1 MVEQM
6 ENLTEMT
13 PIQIKEYHSVFPDPD
28 EKDRLCVRIE
38 KGLFAGLGVEYGKFQ
53 LSDKENDDGTTKVR
67 YEYDM
72 IEIPPDMKDKEF
84 SDDEGVMLESIL
96 GQVYI
101 HVLNEELEQQKE
113 VSEDGKTRRYDFTKP
128 TL

>member
-6 ENLTEMT
+6 ENLMEMT

-38 KGLFAGLGVEYGKFQ
+38 KGPFAGLGIAYGKFQ

-72 IEIPPDMKDKEF
+72 IEIPPDLKDKEF
-84 SDDEGVMLESIL
+84 SDDEGEMLESIL

-101 HVLNEELEQQKE
+101 HILNEELEQQKE
-113 VSEDGKTRRYDFTKP
+113 VSEDGKTRKYDFTKP
-128 TL
+128 VV

>member
-13 PIQIKEYHSVFPDPD
+13 QIQIKEYHSVFPDPD
-28 EKDRLCVRIE
+28 EKDRLCIRIE
-38 KGLFAGLGVEYGKFQ
+38 KGPFAGLGIAYGKFQ

>member
-28 EKDRLCVRIE
+28 EEDRLCIRIE
-38 KGLFAGLGVEYGKFQ
+38 KGPFAGLGIAYGKFQ

-113 VSEDGKTRRYDFTKP
+113 VSEDGKTRKYDFTKP
-128 TL
+128 VV

>member
-6 ENLTEMT
+6 ENLMEMT

-38 KGLFAGLGVEYGKFQ
+38 KGPFAGLGIAYGKFQ

-84 SDDEGVMLESIL
+84 SDDEGEMLERIL

-101 HVLNEELEQQKE
+101 HILNEELEQQKE
-113 VSEDGKTRRYDFTKP
+113 VSEDGKTRKYDFTKP
-128 TL
+128 VV

>member
-6 ENLTEMT
+6 ENLMEMT

-28 EKDRLCVRIE
+28 EKDRLCIRIE
-38 KGLFAGLGVEYGKFQ
+38 KGPFAGLGIAYGKFQ

-72 IEIPPDMKDKEF
+72 IEIPPDLKDKEF
-84 SDDEGVMLESIL
+84 SDDEGEMLESIL

-101 HVLNEELEQQKE
+101 HILNEELEQQKE
-113 VSEDGKTRRYDFTKP
+113 VSEDGKTRKYDFTKP
-128 TL
+128 VV

>member
-28 EKDRLCVRIE
+28 EKDRLCIRIE
-38 KGLFAGLGVEYGKFQ
+38 KGPFAGLGIAYGKFQ

-84 SDDEGVMLESIL
+84 SDDEGEMLERIL

-101 HVLNEELEQQKE
+101 HILNEELEQQKE
-113 VSEDGKTRRYDFTKP
+113 VSEDGKTRKYDFTKP
-128 TL
+128 VV

>member
-38 KGLFAGLGVEYGKFQ
+38 KGPFAGLGIAYGKFQ
-53 LSDKENDDGTTKVR
+53 LSDKESDDGTTKVR

-84 SDDEGVMLESIL
+84 SDDEGGMLESIL

-101 HVLNEELEQQKE
+101 HILNEELEQQKE
-113 VSEDGKTRRYDFTKP
+113 VSEDGKTRKYDFTKP

>member
-38 KGLFAGLGVEYGKFQ
+38 KGPFAGLGIAYGKFQ

-113 VSEDGKTRRYDFTKP
+113 VSEDGKTRKYDFTKP
-128 TL
+128 VI

>member
-38 KGLFAGLGVEYGKFQ
+38 KGPFAGLGIAYGKFQ

-84 SDDEGVMLESIL
+84 SDDEGEMLERIL

-101 HVLNEELEQQKE
+101 HILNEELEQQKE
-113 VSEDGKTRRYDFTKP
+113 VSEDGKTRKYDFTKP
-128 TL
+128 VV

>member
-38 KGLFAGLGVEYGKFQ
+38 KGPFAGLGIAYGKFQ

-84 SDDEGVMLESIL
+84 SDDEGEMLECIL
-96 GQVYI
+96 GQIYI
-101 HVLNEELEQQKE
+101 HILNEELEQQKE

-128 TL
+128 VV

>member
-6 ENLTEMT
+6 ENLMEMS

-38 KGLFAGLGVEYGKFQ
+38 KGPFAGLGIAYGKFQ

-84 SDDEGVMLESIL
+84 SDDEGEMLERIL

-101 HVLNEELEQQKE
+101 HILNEELEQQKE
-113 VSEDGKTRRYDFTKP
+113 VSEDGKTRKYDFTKP
-128 TL
+128 VV

>member
-13 PIQIKEYHSVFPDPD
+13 QIQIKEYHSVFPDPD

-38 KGLFAGLGVEYGKFQ
+38 KGPFAGLGIAYGKFQ

-84 SDDEGVMLESIL
+84 SDDEGGMLESIL

-101 HVLNEELEQQKE
+101 HILNEELEQQKE
-113 VSEDGKTRRYDFTKP
+113 VSEDGKTRKYDFTKP
-128 TL
+128 VI

>member
-38 KGLFAGLGVEYGKFQ
+38 KGLFAGLGVAYGKFQ

-72 IEIPPDMKDKEF
+72 IDIPPDMKDKEF
-84 SDDEGVMLESIL
+84 TDEEGEMLECIL

-101 HVLNEELEQQKE
+101 HILNEELEQQKE
-113 VSEDGKTRRYDFTKP
+113 VSEDGKTRKYDFTKP
-128 TL
+128 VI

>member
-38 KGLFAGLGVEYGKFQ
+38 KGPFAGLGIAYGKFQ

-113 VSEDGKTRRYDFTKP
+113 VSEDGKTRKYDFTKP
-128 TL
+128 VV

>member
-38 KGLFAGLGVEYGKFQ
+38 KGPFAGLGIAYGKFQ

-84 SDDEGVMLESIL
+84 SDDEGGMLESIL

-101 HVLNEELEQQKE
+101 HILNEELEQQKE

-128 TL
+128 VV

>member
-28 EKDRLCVRIE
+28 EKDRLCIRIE
-38 KGLFAGLGVEYGKFQ
+38 KGPFAGLGIAYGKFQ

-113 VSEDGKTRRYDFTKP
+113 VSEDGKTRKYDFTKP
-128 TL
+128 VI

>member
-38 KGLFAGLGVEYGKFQ
+38 KGPFAGLGIAYGKFQ

-84 SDDEGVMLESIL
+84 SDDEGGMLESIL

-101 HVLNEELEQQKE
+101 HILNEELEQQKE
-113 VSEDGKTRRYDFTKP
+113 VSEDGKTRKYDFTKP
-128 TL
+128 VV

>member
-1 MVEQM
+1 MVAQM

-13 PIQIKEYHSVFPDPD
+13 QIQIKEYHSVFPDPD

-38 KGLFAGLGVEYGKFQ
+38 KGPFAGLGIAYGKFQ

-84 SDDEGVMLESIL
+84 SDDEGGMLESIL

-101 HVLNEELEQQKE
+101 HILNEELEQQKE

-128 TL
+128 FV

>member
-13 PIQIKEYHSVFPDPD
+13 QIQIKEYHSVFPDPD

-38 KGLFAGLGVEYGKFQ
+38 KGPFAGLGIAYGKFQ

-72 IEIPPDMKDKEF
+72 IEIPPDMEDKEF
-84 SDDEGVMLESIL
+84 SDDEGGMLESIL

-101 HVLNEELEQQKE
+101 HILNEELEQQKE
-113 VSEDGKTRRYDFTKP
+113 VSEDGKTRKYDFTKP
-128 TL
+128 VI

>member
-28 EKDRLCVRIE
+28 EEDRLCIRIE
-38 KGLFAGLGVEYGKFQ
+38 KGPFAGLGIAYGKFQ

-84 SDDEGVMLESIL
+84 SDDEGGMLESIL

-101 HVLNEELEQQKE
+101 HILNEELEQQKE
-113 VSEDGKTRRYDFTKP
+113 VSEDGKTRKYDFTKP
-128 TL
+128 VV

>member
-38 KGLFAGLGVEYGKFQ
+38 KGPFAGLGIAYGKFQ

-72 IEIPPDMKDKEF
+72 IEIPPDMKNKEF
-84 SDDEGVMLESIL
+84 SDDEGGMLESIL

-101 HVLNEELEQQKE
+101 HILNEELEQQKE
-113 VSEDGKTRRYDFTKP
+113 VSEDGKTRKYDFTKP
-128 TL
+128 VI

>member
-28 EKDRLCVRIE
+28 ENDRLCVRIE
-38 KGLFAGLGVEYGKFQ
+38 KGPFAGLGIAYGKFQ

-84 SDDEGVMLESIL
+84 SDDEGGMLESIL

-101 HVLNEELEQQKE
+101 HILNEELEQQKE
-113 VSEDGKTRRYDFTKP
+113 VSEDGKTRKYDFTKP
-128 TL
+128 VV

>member
-38 KGLFAGLGVEYGKFQ
+38 KGPFAGLGIAYGKFQ

-128 TL
+128 VV

>member
-38 KGLFAGLGVEYGKFQ
+38 KGPFAGLGIAYGKFQ
-53 LSDKENDDGTTKVR
+53 LSDKESDDGTTKVR

-84 SDDEGVMLESIL
+84 SDDEGGMLESIL

-101 HVLNEELEQQKE
+101 HILNEELEQQKE

>member
-6 ENLTEMT
+6 ENLMEMT

-38 KGLFAGLGVEYGKFQ
+38 KGPFAGLGIAYGKFQ

-84 SDDEGVMLESIL
+84 SDDEGEMLESIL

-101 HVLNEELEQQKE
+101 HILNEELEQQKE
-113 VSEDGKTRRYDFTKP
+113 VSEDGKTRKYDFTKP
-128 TL
+128 VV

>member
-13 PIQIKEYHSVFPDPD
+13 QIQIKEYHSVFPDPD
-28 EKDRLCVRIE
+28 EKDRLCIRIE
-38 KGLFAGLGVEYGKFQ
+38 KGPFAGLGIAYGKFQ

-72 IEIPPDMKDKEF
+72 IEIPPDLKDKEF
-84 SDDEGVMLESIL
+84 SDDEGEMLESIL

-101 HVLNEELEQQKE
+101 HILNEELEQQKE
-113 VSEDGKTRRYDFTKP
+113 VSEDGKTRKYDFTKP
-128 TL
+128 VV

>member
-13 PIQIKEYHSVFPDPD
+13 QIQIKEYHSVFPDPD
-28 EKDRLCVRIE
+28 EKDRLCIRIE
-38 KGLFAGLGVEYGKFQ
+38 KGPFAGLGIAYGKFQ

-84 SDDEGVMLESIL
+84 SDDEGGMLESIL

-101 HVLNEELEQQKE
+101 HILNEELEQQKE
-113 VSEDGKTRRYDFTKP
+113 VSEDGKTRKYDFTKP
-128 TL
+128 VV

>member
-28 EKDRLCVRIE
+28 EEDRLCIRIE
-38 KGLFAGLGVEYGKFQ
+38 KGPFAGLGIAYGKFQ

-84 SDDEGVMLESIL
+84 SDDEGEMLESIL

-113 VSEDGKTRRYDFTKP
+113 VSEDGKTRKYDFTKP
-128 TL
+128 VI

>member
-13 PIQIKEYHSVFPDPD
+13 QIQIKEYHSVFPDPD
-28 EKDRLCVRIE
+28 EKDRLCIRIE
-38 KGLFAGLGVEYGKFQ
+38 KGPFAGLGIAYGKFQ

-84 SDDEGVMLESIL
+84 SDDEGGMLESIL

-101 HVLNEELEQQKE
+101 HILNEELEQQKE

-128 TL
+128 VV

>member
-6 ENLTEMT
+6 EIPAEMT

-38 KGLFAGLGVEYGKFQ
+38 KGLFAGLGVAYGKFQ

-67 YEYDM
+67 YEYDF
-72 IEIPPDMKDKEF
+72 EPSSSPN
-84 SDDEGVMLESIL
+84 S
-96 GQVYI
+96 
-101 HVLNEELEQQKE
+101 
-113 VSEDGKTRRYDFTKP
+113 GKKGSVIDYEPYQTK
-128 TL
+128 

>member
-1 MVEQM
+1 M

-28 EKDRLCVRIE
+28 EKDRLCIRIE
-38 KGLFAGLGVEYGKFQ
+38 KGPFAGLGIAYGKFQ

-72 IEIPPDMKDKEF
+72 IEIPPDMKNKEF
-84 SDDEGVMLESIL
+84 SDDEGEMLERIL

-101 HVLNEELEQQKE
+101 HILNEELEQQKE
-113 VSEDGKTRRYDFTKP
+113 VSEDGKTRKYDFTKP
-128 TL
+128 VV

>member
-13 PIQIKEYHSVFPDPD
+13 QIQIKEYHSVFPDPD
-28 EKDRLCVRIE
+28 EKDRLCIRIE
-38 KGLFAGLGVEYGKFQ
+38 KGPFAGLGIAYGKFQ

-72 IEIPPDMKDKEF
+72 IEIPPDMKDTEF
-84 SDDEGVMLESIL
+84 SNDDGEMLECIL

-101 HVLNEELEQQKE
+101 HILNEELEQQKE
-113 VSEDGKTRRYDFTKP
+113 VSEDGKTRKYDFTKP
-128 TL
+128 VV

>member
-38 KGLFAGLGVEYGKFQ
+38 KGPFAGLGIAYGKFQ

-84 SDDEGVMLESIL
+84 SDDEGGMLESIL

-101 HVLNEELEQQKE
+101 HILNEELEQQKE
-113 VSEDGKTRRYDFTKP
+113 VSEDGKTRKYDFTKP
-128 TL
+128 VI

>member
-1 MVEQM
+1 MVAHM
-6 ENLTEMT
+6 ENLMEMS

-38 KGLFAGLGVEYGKFQ
+38 KGPFAGLGIAYGKFQ

-84 SDDEGVMLESIL
+84 SDDEGEMLESIL

-101 HVLNEELEQQKE
+101 HILNEELEQQKE
-113 VSEDGKTRRYDFTKP
+113 VSEDGKTRKYDFTKP
-128 TL
+128 VV

>member
-28 EKDRLCVRIE
+28 EEDRLCIRIE
-38 KGLFAGLGVEYGKFQ
+38 KGPFAGLGIAYGKFQ

-113 VSEDGKTRRYDFTKP
+113 VSEDGKTRKYDFTKP

>member
-38 KGLFAGLGVEYGKFQ
+38 KGPFAGLGIAYGKFQ

-72 IEIPPDMKDKEF
+72 IEIPPDLKDKEF
-84 SDDEGVMLESIL
+84 SDDEGEMLESIL

-101 HVLNEELEQQKE
+101 HILNEELEQQKE
-113 VSEDGKTRRYDFTKP
+113 VSEDGKTRKYDFTKP
-128 TL
+128 VV

>member
-6 ENLTEMT
+6 ENLMEMT

-38 KGLFAGLGVEYGKFQ
+38 KGSFAGLGIAYGKFQ

-84 SDDEGVMLESIL
+84 SDDEGEMLESIL

-101 HVLNEELEQQKE
+101 HILNEELEQQKE
-113 VSEDGKTRRYDFTKP
+113 VSEDGKTRKYDFTKP
-128 TL
+128 VV

>member
-28 EKDRLCVRIE
+28 EKDRLCIRIE
-38 KGLFAGLGVEYGKFQ
+38 KGPFAGLGIAYGKFQ

-84 SDDEGVMLESIL
+84 SDDEGGMLESIL

-101 HVLNEELEQQKE
+101 HILNEELEQQKE
-113 VSEDGKTRRYDFTKP
+113 VSEDRKTRKYDFTKP
-128 TL
+128 VI

>member
-38 KGLFAGLGVEYGKFQ
+38 KGPFAGLGIAYGKFQ

-72 IEIPPDMKDKEF
+72 IEIPPDMKDTEF
-84 SDDEGVMLESIL
+84 SNDDGEMLECIL

-101 HVLNEELEQQKE
+101 HILNEELEQQKE
-113 VSEDGKTRRYDFTKP
+113 VSEDGKTRKYDFTKP
-128 TL
+128 VI